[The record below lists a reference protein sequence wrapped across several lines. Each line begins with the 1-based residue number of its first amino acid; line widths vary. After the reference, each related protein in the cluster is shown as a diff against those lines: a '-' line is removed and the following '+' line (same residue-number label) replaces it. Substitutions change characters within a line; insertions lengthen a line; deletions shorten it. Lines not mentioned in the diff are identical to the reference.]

1 MTATMTATTTSTKT
15 AKELRTSKERA
26 LFGISA
32 AVSAV
37 AWIVI
42 CVSVIGLAYSLL
54 VAVAVLMAHAL
65 LLAHVTG
72 NGVRVSPSQLPEIW
86 QKVQEA
92 SRKLGLPAAPEVY
105 VVQAGGI
112 LNAFATKLLSRRFII
127 LYSDLVDACDI
138 TPAGEANELD
148 FVIGHEIGHLAAGHL
163 AWQWFLLPSR
173 IVPLLGPAYSRAREY
188 TCDLCGHAVTDSLE
202 VSSRALAVLAAGGR
216 AGRRVNLDA
225 FVEQVGETGR
235 FWMAIYELNATH
247 PYLSK
252 RVAAMRAAKGFATRA
267 SAPRPALAY
276 PLAPVLGIA
285 GGGPLV
291 MVMVVTYAALFA
303 SFPTLKK
310 YFIQQQQ
317 KAAAAQFQLPDG
329 ERLGGQE
336 AAPEPD
342 PAGPSAR

>member
-1 MTATMTATTTSTKT
+1 MAM
-15 AKELRTSKERA
+15 AKELRTNKEHV
-26 LFGISA
+26 LFGLSA
-32 AVSAV
+32 AISAV

-54 VAVAVLMAHAL
+54 VAVGVLMAHAL

-72 NGVRVSPSQLPEIW
+72 NGVRVGPTQLPEVW
-86 QKVQEA
+86 HKVQEA
-92 SRKLGLPAAPEVY
+92 SRKLGLATPPEVY

-112 LNAFATKLLSRRFII
+112 LNAFATKLLSRRFVI

-138 TPAGEANELD
+138 GEPGQVTELD
-148 FVIGHEIGHLAAGHL
+148 FVIAHEIGHLAAGHL

-188 TCDLCGHAVTDSLE
+188 TCDLCGHAATDDLQ
-202 VSSRALAVLAAGGR
+202 VSCRALAVLAAGGK

-235 FWMAIYELNATH
+235 FWMAIYELNASH

-252 RVAAMRAAKGFATRA
+252 RVAALRVAKGFATRA
-267 SAPRPALAY
+267 AAPRPALAY

-285 GGGPLV
+285 GGGPIVVVVL
-291 MVMVVTYAALFA
+291 VTYVAIFA
-303 SFPTLKK
+303 SLPKLKK
-310 YFIQQQQ
+310 LFLEQQQ
-317 KAAAAQFQLPDG
+317 KAAAAQFED
-329 ERLGGQE
+329 LG
-336 AAPEPD
+336 ARAPGADEN
-342 PAGPSAR
+342 